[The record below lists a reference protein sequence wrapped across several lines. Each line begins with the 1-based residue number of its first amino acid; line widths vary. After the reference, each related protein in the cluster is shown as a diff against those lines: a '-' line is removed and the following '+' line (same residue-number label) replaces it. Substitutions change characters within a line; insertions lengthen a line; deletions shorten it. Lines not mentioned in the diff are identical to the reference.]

1 MKKLAKRLLAA
12 LLALTLLSA
21 MLPAAM
27 AANETCGNDCTV
39 SGCTCGA
46 AHTGTPCDCAACSAF
61 QSITADVSSV
71 TLRPTETKFLA
82 ITASYPS
89 CSGKANEAVSSGLT
103 FNSSNNTVATVDTAG
118 RITGVADGVADIAVK
133 LKQHTCLRFTLFN
146 YLKS

>member
-27 AANETCGNDCTV
+27 AANETCGTDCTV

-46 AHTGTPCDCAACSAF
+46 AHTGTACDCAACSAF
-61 QSITADVSSV
+61 QSITADVFAV

-103 FNSSNNTVATVDTAG
+103 FNSSNNKVATVDTAG
-118 RITGVADGVADIAVK
+118 RITGVADGVADII
-133 LKQHTCLRFTLFN
+133 R
-146 YLKS
+146 SS